1 MIPKAEEVLYAIMV
15 TNPTGF
21 HDDDSFKEQMSH
33 GYGDQIH
40 EAMKEYG
47 RRLLDH
53 VAEVAKLEYY
63 SNMDNQWHELVIADP
78 DDKLH
83 RVDKQ
88 SILQIKD
95 EL

>member
-1 MIPKAEEVLYAIMV
+1 MIPKPEEVLIEAIGPIQWNLDGSASKAQLV
-15 TNPTGF
+15 T
-21 HDDDSFKEQMSH
+21 
-33 GYGDQIH
+33 
-40 EAMKEYG
+40 AMREYG

-53 VAEVAKLEYY
+53 VAEGAKVEYY
-63 SNMDNQWHELVIADP
+63 SHMDNQWHELVIADP

-88 SILQIKD
+88 SILKIKD